1 MLMTNLIAP
10 RSCRAPSRSR
20 GFGLL
25 QVLLLIAVMAG
36 LAAIGYLQWRERTLV
51 DSSRQERQALAQAD
65 RAIITFATVMH
76 RLPCADTNRD
86 GLEDCVV
93 LADQKGWLP
102 SATLRL
108 AGADSGVDVG
118 QLRYLVQRG
127 VLQTT

>member
-65 RAIITFATVMH
+65 RAIITFATVLQMSITW
-76 RLPCADTNRD
+76 LNR
-86 GLEDCVV
+86 
-93 LADQKGWLP
+93 
-102 SATLRL
+102 
-108 AGADSGVDVG
+108 
-118 QLRYLVQRG
+118 
-127 VLQTT
+127 